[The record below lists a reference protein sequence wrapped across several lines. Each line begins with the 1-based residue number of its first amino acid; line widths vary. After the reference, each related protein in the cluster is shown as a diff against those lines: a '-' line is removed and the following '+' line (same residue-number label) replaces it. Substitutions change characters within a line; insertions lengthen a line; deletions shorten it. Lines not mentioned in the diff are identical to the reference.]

1 MIDWGLAIK
10 GIRECKDIQGVS
22 NYLKIDTVFVSP
34 MRRALQTAFFIFR
47 THPDF
52 EKINFVV
59 CPYIRE
65 VLGVTWDIPTNT
77 IDILK
82 EFSSKF
88 NNFDISLLRP
98 YKFKLDFRGT
108 LSEVAVPSLPKMI
121 YSEMN
126 GRFSIGPLSI
136 NINSVI
142 VGEHRVDLNKH
153 TDKEVMD
160 YLYKKIKKTLPH
172 GVESS
177 TRVRNR
183 VKKARKLVC
192 QRLSELNSED
202 SSFGENPEE
211 PNEKPKV
218 GFLLNYFLTCEQGYF
233 NLWIFPQVN
242 VLCNN

>member
-1 MIDWGLAIK
+1 M
-10 GIRECKDIQGVS
+10 
-22 NYLKIDTVFVSP
+22 
-34 MRRALQTAFFIFR
+34 
-47 THPDF
+47 
-52 EKINFVV
+52 
-59 CPYIRE
+59 
-65 VLGVTWDIPTNT
+65 
-77 IDILK
+77 
-82 EFSSKF
+82 
-88 NNFDISLLRP
+88 RP

-108 LSEVAVPSLPKMI
+108 LSEVAVPSLPPMR
-121 YSEMN
+121 YSERN
-126 GRFSIGPLSI
+126 GRFVFSPLSVQI
-136 NINSVI
+136 LTSVI
-142 VGEHRVDLNKH
+142 IGEHRVDLNKH
-153 TDKEVMD
+153 TDKEIMD

-233 NLWIFPQVN
+233 NL
-242 VLCNN
+242 